1 MTGKAF
7 LLLGVAAVVLLG
19 AFVGGR
25 ELMRAE
31 RGSGGV
37 ISRAPSFE
45 AITLDTPPQV
55 RTLEDYDGEVVLLNI
70 WATWCAPC
78 RFEMPSMQKLH
89 ESFADRGLKIVAVS
103 IDDPAAG
110 EAIRE
115 FVREYWLTFDV
126 LHDTTGAIRR
136 SYGTSGIPE
145 TAVIGRDGVVRRR
158 VAGAEDW
165 NSEANRA
172 LVERLVS
179 EAPRRRSWFGSS

>member
-1 MTGKAF
+1 MSGRAY
-7 LLLGVAAVVLLG
+7 LLVGVSAAILLG

-25 ELMRAE
+25 ALMRAD

-37 ISRAPSFE
+37 ISRAPSFQ
-45 AITLDTPPQV
+45 AITLDAPPQV
-55 RTLEDYDGEVVLLNI
+55 RTLDDYEGDVVLLNI

-89 ESFADRGLKIVAVS
+89 ESFADRGLKVVAVS

-110 EAIRE
+110 EAIRQ
-115 FVREYWLTFDV
+115 FVREYGLTFEV

-165 NSEANRA
+165 NSAANRA
-172 LVERLVS
+172 LIERLVS
-179 EAPRRRSWFGSS
+179 ESPRSRSKFGSS